1 MIRYTQLEARRH
13 GSGSRGRG
21 DSRNRRDVR
30 RSFFSL
36 ACSENLPIVHC
47 SLRHV
52 AMVLALVVE
61 AIVGTV
67 VQCVSLSPCLRAPI
81 NHDTSSSRLA
91 AMAVIL
97 AAVAVAA

>member
-1 MIRYTQLEARRH
+1 
-13 GSGSRGRG
+13 
-21 DSRNRRDVR
+21 
-30 RSFFSL
+30 
-36 ACSENLPIVHC
+36 
-47 SLRHV
+47 
-52 AMVLALVVE
+52 MVLALVVE

-97 AAVAVAA
+97 AAVAVVA